1 MTKLKYF
8 LVWFKSFWFRPLP
21 AQPVSVM
28 QPTQDITPKADAP
41 RRKHKK
47 EKSETLSSLLDNL
60 EYTFEAMKIDYEE
73 MSLMGR
79 GDIEGLKK
87 FGVSV
92 IPNSLNEVPMISKVN
107 NEIGLSS
114 IIFLAHTEGKKGDKD
129 FMYPDFFYA
138 IKQKKCPWFVA
149 KKSGAIYN
157 CGFGYRDV
165 ILNKTFWVSFYTTIN
180 KDGEVLPTHYLAHK
194 EISTPQGRY
203 TKRQWQLST
212 WKNWNSKEKDENSVV
227 TSMVAYHFN
236 LWGSRKS
243 MWSTTVERD
252 GVRAIFYVDHRDT
265 KTYFKN
271 REKTVTEN
279 GATRRIIH
287 LVEEHER
294 KYQNG
299 NVAFIP
305 EHVRG
310 LNKFLW
316 NGFKCSVA
324 SPVHHLDAR
333 SIKFASED
341 IDEKDFF
348 EKYMST
354 SEMAD
359 MVHSKTGTRIK
370 DLHKERA

>member
-1 MTKLKYF
+1 MNKLRSLF
-8 LVWFKSFWFRPLP
+8 VWLKSFWARPVAEP
-21 AQPVSVM
+21 AKAEEAKE
-28 QPTQDITPKADAP
+28 IRPK
-41 RRKHKK
+41 RKYNK
-47 EKSETLSSLLDNL
+47 EKSKTLSDLLDNL
-60 EYTFEAMKIDYEE
+60 EYTFGAMKIDYEE
-73 MSLMGR
+73 MSLMGK

-92 IPNSLNEVPMISKVN
+92 IPNSLENAHETSKIN
-107 NEIGLSS
+107 DGIGFPS
-114 IIFLAHTEGKKGDKD
+114 IIFLAHTEGQKGNKEV
-129 FMYPDFFYA
+129 MYPDFFYA

-149 KKSGAIYN
+149 KKSGTIYN

-165 ILNKTFWVSFYTTIN
+165 ISNKTYWASFYATIT
-180 KDGEVLPTHYLAHK
+180 KDGEVLPTHYLAHGS
-194 EISTPQGRY
+194 ISTPQGGY
-203 TKRQWQLST
+203 TRRQWQLSS
-212 WKNWNSKEKDENSVV
+212 WKNWESKKQDENSIV

-271 REKTVTEN
+271 RDKTVTES
-279 GATRRIIH
+279 GTTKRIIH

-299 NVAFIP
+299 HVAFIS

-310 LNKFLW
+310 LNKFTW
-316 NGFKCSVA
+316 NGFKCNVA

-333 SIKFASED
+333 SFKSESED
-341 IDEKDFF
+341 IDEQNVP
-348 EKYMST
+348 EGYVST
-354 SEMAD
+354 AKMAD
-359 MVHSKTGTRIK
+359 MLHSKTGIRIK
-370 DLHKERA
+370 DLYKESA